1 MIVEAERLFTG
12 LIASDWSDRLCKC
25 RYGPCGRYFFA
36 PKPILRPRKAG
47 LFCSA
52 RCRRL
57 ALATTATDQKRRRCH
72 SALIEYAARQLRNRK
87 VRSRWKED
95 TKTKTWLAKKITD
108 YLQVECKNSEL
119 KAYRHI
125 VQVNWVTLNRV
136 KIERARVNPTAK

>member
-1 MIVEAERLFTG
+1 
-12 LIASDWSDRLCKC
+12 
-25 RYGPCGRYFFA
+25 
-36 PKPILRPRKAG
+36 
-47 LFCSA
+47 
-52 RCRRL
+52 
-57 ALATTATDQKRRRCH
+57 
-72 SALIEYAARQLRNRK
+72 LIEYAARQLRNRK